1 MSQNDWLILAAMAA
15 TALVLGSY
23 AMRNQSRTRTYA
35 QPSSPRTNPGR
46 SLIDHMDELGK
57 DRAGLLIE
65 DRLGSHRAAKF
76 MADMRDAFGTP
87 ANPPGQPGPN
97 G

>member
-1 MSQNDWLILAAMAA
+1 MSQTDWMILIAMGLAAGILGFF
-15 TALVLGSY
+15 AL
-23 AMRNQSRTRTYA
+23 RNQSKSIAPAR
-35 QPSSPRTNPGR
+35 SNPGR

-87 ANPPGQPGPN
+87 ASPQAKSQEPSVPN
-97 G
+97 Q